1 MIYLAL
7 LIIPV
12 LYFCFLLKVKIYN
25 PLFITFVLWGGLLF
39 IYATVNHNLY
49 ELTDKFYLLL
59 FLYLICFLGGF
70 IAPYLL
76 EIKKLRG
83 FRNDNTYIE
92 GFNYFNFIYK
102 IALIITVYLSLR
114 YILLLLSGTNIYVL
128 TADNKKPI
136 DVQIMNYFN
145 VIPLC
150 LFFYIL
156 LYKNIRK
163 YKFFLFLFIISVLLT
178 FGKMLVMQVFIGAAI
193 ILYSKRI
200 IKLRHIIFA
209 SVTLILG
216 LIFLQS
222 LRYEDSDSSNKLQYI
237 IKILVIYI
245 LSPLKA
251 VDKVFNNEIYLG
263 HGHLFGFIYRVLEK
277 LFHIRLLPKENIY
290 TWVFVPVPTN
300 VYTIMKNSYV
310 DYGSKGM
317 MFYSFFIGFFWSV
330 IYQRQIKSGALKVFF
345 FCNIYILVV
354 QFFDDILTGQFSFVL
369 QTFLISYFIYAYFK
383 RKRKLPNSQYLQNN
397 SL

>member
-1 MIYLAL
+1 MVYLAL

-12 LYFCFLLKVKIYN
+12 LYFCLLLKVKIYN
-25 PLFITFVLWGGLLF
+25 PLFITFLLWGFLLF
-39 IYATVNHNLY
+39 IYATVDHNLY

-70 IAPYLL
+70 IVPYLL

-83 FRNDNTYIE
+83 FRNDNIYIKR
-92 GFNYFNFIYK
+92 FNYFNSIYK
-102 IALIITVYLSLR
+102 VSLVITSYLSLR
-114 YILLLLSGTNIYVL
+114 YILLLLSGTNIYAL
-128 TADNKKPI
+128 TIANKKPI

-150 LFFYIL
+150 LFFYII
-156 LYKNIRK
+156 LYENIQK
-163 YKFFLFLFIISVLLT
+163 YKFFLFLFILSILLT
-178 FGKMLVMQVFIGAAI
+178 FGKMLVMQVFIGAVI

-200 IKLRHIIFA
+200 IKLRHILFA

-216 LIFLQS
+216 LMFLQS

-237 IKILVIYI
+237 IKILVIYM

-277 LFHIRLLPKENIY
+277 IFHIRLLPKENIY

-317 MFYSFFIGFFWSV
+317 MLYSFFIGFFWSA
-330 IYQRQIKSGALKVFF
+330 IYQRQVMNVALKIFF
-345 FCNIYILVV
+345 FCNIYILVI
-354 QFFDDILTGQFSFVL
+354 QFFDDMFSGNFSYVL
-369 QTFLISYFIYAYFK
+369 QTFIISYLIFNSFWKKKNNLILK
-383 RKRKLPNSQYLQNN
+383 RKE
-397 SL
+397 

>member
-25 PLFITFVLWGGLLF
+25 PLFITFVLWGFLLF
-39 IYATVNHNLY
+39 IYATVDHNLY

-263 HGHLFGFIYRVLEK
+263 HGHLFGFIHRVLEK
-277 LFHIRLLPKENIY
+277 LFNIRLLPKENIY

-310 DYGSKGM
+310 DYGSTGM
-317 MFYSFFIGFFWSV
+317 MLYSFFIGFFWSI
-330 IYQRQIKSGALKVFF
+330 IYQRQIKNGALKVFF

-369 QTFLISYFIYAYFK
+369 QTFLISYFLYAYFK
-383 RKRKLPNSQYLQNN
+383 RKRKLLNSQYLQNI

>member
-1 MIYLAL
+1 MVYLAL

-12 LYFCFLLKVKIYN
+12 LYFCLLLKVKIYN
-25 PLFITFVLWGGLLF
+25 PLFITFLLWGFLLF
-39 IYATVNHNLY
+39 IYATVDHNLY

-70 IAPYLL
+70 IVPYLL

-83 FRNDNTYIE
+83 FRNDNIYIKR
-92 GFNYFNFIYK
+92 FNYFNSIYK
-102 IALIITVYLSLR
+102 VSLVITSYLSLR
-114 YILLLLSGTNIYVL
+114 YILLLLSGTNIYAL
-128 TADNKKPI
+128 TIVNKKPI

-150 LFFYIL
+150 LFFDIIL
-156 LYKNIRK
+156 YENIQK
-163 YKFFLFLFIISVLLT
+163 YKFFLFLFILSILLT

-200 IKLRHIIFA
+200 IKLRHILFA

-216 LIFLQS
+216 LIFLQT
-222 LRYEDSDSSNKLQYI
+222 LRYEDSDSSNKLQYT
-237 IKILVIYI
+237 IKILVIYM

-277 LFHIRLLPKENIY
+277 IFHIRLLPKENIY

-317 MFYSFFIGFFWSV
+317 MLYSFFIGFFWSA
-330 IYQRQIKSGALKVFF
+330 IYQRQVMNVALKIFF
-345 FCNIYILVV
+345 FCNIYILVI
-354 QFFDDILTGQFSFVL
+354 QFFDDIFSGNFSYVL
-369 QTFLISYFIYAYFK
+369 QIFIISYLIFNSFWKKKNNLILE
-383 RKRKLPNSQYLQNN
+383 RKE
-397 SL
+397 